1 MAKKIYVATLANGT
15 VQEVTSKKAVKA
27 LEGIVSVTV
36 DGQDITNEF
45 VKEDKAMAENKNIAI
60 EAEAEAE
67 ENEYVE
73 AVEAIEAV
81 EEAQAEVEALEAP
94 KGPKATLLF
103 TASRGNAKRLSWK
116 QVIVNPED
124 ELVKVKGCA
133 ALLPTPVAE
142 AIGSSKFVSWFDQEQ
157 AEKCVA
163 ENKQV
168 RGMASTF
175 SDVFNRY
182 CKVNELTGQDKLV
195 TVLSIFQGILNDIEA
210 GVTEGEWARPE
221 PEVPEEVE
229 APKAEGGNDDADEIS
244 TDLADIEVA

>member
-1 MAKKIYVATLANGT
+1 MAKKIYIATLANGT
-15 VQEVTSKKAVKA
+15 VQEVSTKKAVKA
-27 LEGIVSVTV
+27 LEGIVSVTL

-45 VKEDKAMAENKNIAI
+45 VKEDKAMAENKNITIEAEVDAI
-60 EAEAEAE
+60 EAPA
-67 ENEYVE
+67 
-73 AVEAIEAV
+73 
-81 EEAQAEVEALEAP
+81 
-94 KGPKATLLF
+94 GPKATLLF

-142 AIGSSKFVSWFDQEQ
+142 AIGNSKFVSWFDQEQ

-195 TVLSIFQGILNDIEA
+195 TVLNIFQGIINDIEA

-221 PEVPEEVE
+221 PEVPAEVE
-229 APKAEGGNDDADEIS
+229 ASEAEGGNDGADEIS

>member
-1 MAKKIYVATLANGT
+1 MAKKIYIATLANGT
-15 VQEVTSKKAVKA
+15 VQEVSTKKAVKA
-27 LEGIVSVTV
+27 LEGIVSVTL

-45 VKEDKAMAENKNIAI
+45 VKEDKVMA
-60 EAEAEAE
+60 

-73 AVEAIEAV
+73 AIEAIEAV
-81 EEAQAEVEALEAP
+81 EEAQAEFEALEAP
-94 KGPKATLLF
+94 AGPKATLLF

-195 TVLSIFQGILNDIEA
+195 TVLYIFQGIINDIEA

-221 PEVPEEVE
+221 PEVPAEVE
-229 APKAEGGNDDADEIS
+229 ALEAEGGNDDADEIS

>member
-1 MAKKIYVATLANGT
+1 MAKKIYIATLANGT
-15 VQEVTSKKAVKA
+15 VQEVSTKKAVKA
-27 LEGIVSVTV
+27 LESIVSVTL

-45 VKEDKAMAENKNIAI
+45 VKEDKVMAENKNIAI
-60 EAEAEAE
+60 ETE
-67 ENEYVE
+67 VE
-73 AVEAIEAV
+73 
-81 EEAQAEVEALEAP
+81 AEVEAPA
-94 KGPKATLLF
+94 GPKATLLF

-195 TVLSIFQGILNDIEA
+195 TVLYIFQGILNDIEE

-221 PEVPEEVE
+221 PEVPVEVE
-229 APKAEGGNDDADEIS
+229 APEAEGGNDGADEIS

>member
-1 MAKKIYVATLANGT
+1 MAKKIYVAMLANGT

-36 DGQDITNEF
+36 DGQDITREF
-45 VKEDKAMAENKNIAI
+45 VKEDEAMAQN
-60 EAEAEAE
+60 
-67 ENEYVE
+67 NEYVE

-94 KGPKATLLF
+94 AGPKATLLF

-116 QVIVNPED
+116 QVIVNPDD

-182 CKVNELTGQDKLV
+182 CKVNELTAQDKLV
-195 TVLSIFQGILNDIEA
+195 TVLHIFQGILNDIEA

-221 PEVPEEVE
+221 PEVPAEVE
-229 APKAEGGNDDADEIS
+229 AQEAEDEIS

>member
-1 MAKKIYVATLANGT
+1 MAKKIYIATLANGT
-15 VQEVTSKKAVKA
+15 VQEVSTKKAVKA
-27 LEGIVSVTV
+27 LEGIVSVTL

-60 EAEAEAE
+60 EAEAQ

-73 AVEAIEAV
+73 AVEAPA
-81 EEAQAEVEALEAP
+81 
-94 KGPKATLLF
+94 GPKATLLF

-195 TVLSIFQGILNDIEA
+195 TVLYIFQGILNDIEA

-221 PEVPEEVE
+221 PEVPAEVE
-229 APKAEGGNDDADEIS
+229 ASEAEGGNDGADEIS

>member
-1 MAKKIYVATLANGT
+1 MAKKIYIATLANGT
-15 VQEVTSKKAVKA
+15 VQEVSTKKAVKA
-27 LEGIVSVTV
+27 LEGIVSVTL

-60 EAEAEAE
+60 K
-67 ENEYVE
+67 
-73 AVEAIEAV
+73 
-81 EEAQAEVEALEAP
+81 AEVETLEAP
-94 KGPKATLLF
+94 AGPKATLLF

-195 TVLSIFQGILNDIEA
+195 TVLYIFQGILNDIEE

-221 PEVPEEVE
+221 PEVPAEVE
-229 APKAEGGNDDADEIS
+229 APEAEGGNDSADEIS

>member
-1 MAKKIYVATLANGT
+1 MAKKIYIATLANGT
-15 VQEVTSKKAVKA
+15 VQEVSTKKAVKA
-27 LEGIVSVTV
+27 LEGIVSVTL

-45 VKEDKAMAENKNIAI
+45 VKEDKARAENKNIAI
-60 EAEAEAE
+60 EAAAQ
-67 ENEYVE
+67 ENEAVKAVE
-73 AVEAIEAV
+73 AVK
-81 EEAQAEVEALEAP
+81 EAQAEVEAPEAP
-94 KGPKATLLF
+94 AGPKATLLF
-103 TASRGNAKRLSWK
+103 TASRGNVKRLSWK

-182 CKVNELTGQDKLV
+182 CKVNELTSQDKLV
-195 TVLSIFQGILNDIEA
+195 TVLNIFQGILNDIEA
-210 GVTEGEWARPE
+210 DVTEGEWARPE
-221 PEVPEEVE
+221 PEVPAEVE
-229 APKAEGGNDDADEIS
+229 AA
-244 TDLADIEVA
+244 

>member
-1 MAKKIYVATLANGT
+1 MAKKIYIATLANGT
-15 VQEVTSKKAVKA
+15 VQEVSTKKAVKA
-27 LEGIVSVTV
+27 LEGIVSVTL

-45 VKEDKAMAENKNIAI
+45 VKEDKVMAENKNIAI
-60 EAEAEAE
+60 EAE
-67 ENEYVE
+67 VE
-73 AVEAIEAV
+73 AVEAPA
-81 EEAQAEVEALEAP
+81 
-94 KGPKATLLF
+94 GPKATLLF

-182 CKVNELTGQDKLV
+182 CKVNELTGQDKLT
-195 TVLSIFQGILNDIEA
+195 TVLNIFQGIINDIEA

-229 APKAEGGNDDADEIS
+229 APEAEGDNDDADEIS

>member
-1 MAKKIYVATLANGT
+1 MAKKIYIATLANGT
-15 VQEVTSKKAVKA
+15 VQEVSTKKAVKA
-27 LEGIVSVTV
+27 LEGIVSVTL

-60 EAEAEAE
+60 EAE
-67 ENEYVE
+67 
-73 AVEAIEAV
+73 VEAIEAP
-81 EEAQAEVEALEAP
+81 A
-94 KGPKATLLF
+94 GPKATLLF

-195 TVLSIFQGILNDIEA
+195 TVLYIFQGILNDIEE

-221 PEVPEEVE
+221 PEVPAEVE
-229 APKAEGGNDDADEIS
+229 APEAEGGNDDADEIS

>member
-1 MAKKIYVATLANGT
+1 MAKKIYIATLANGT
-15 VQEVTSKKAVKA
+15 VQEVSTKKAVKA
-27 LEGIVSVTV
+27 LEGIVSVTL

-60 EAEAEAE
+60 EAEAQ

-94 KGPKATLLF
+94 AGPKATLLF

-124 ELVKVKGCA
+124 ELVKVNGCA

-157 AEKCVA
+157 AEKCIA

-182 CKVNELTGQDKLV
+182 CKVAELTGQDKLA
-195 TVLSIFQGILNDIEA
+195 TVLYIFTSVLSDIKLGI
-210 GVTEGEWARPE
+210 TEGEWARPE
-221 PEVPEEVE
+221 PEVPAEVE
-229 APKAEGGNDDADEIS
+229 APEAEGGNDGADEIS
-244 TDLADIEVA
+244 TDLADIEMA

>member
-1 MAKKIYVATLANGT
+1 MAKKIYIATLANGT
-15 VQEVTSKKAVKA
+15 VQEVSTKKAVKA
-27 LEGIVSVTV
+27 LEGIVSVTL

-45 VKEDKAMAENKNIAI
+45 VKEDKVMEENKNIAI
-60 EAEAEAE
+60 EAE
-67 ENEYVE
+67 VE
-73 AVEAIEAV
+73 APA
-81 EEAQAEVEALEAP
+81 
-94 KGPKATLLF
+94 GPKATLLF

-195 TVLSIFQGILNDIEA
+195 TVLNIFQGIINDIEA

-221 PEVPEEVE
+221 PEVPAEVE
-229 APKAEGGNDDADEIS
+229 APEAEGGNDGADEIS

>member
-1 MAKKIYVATLANGT
+1 MAKKIYIATLANGT
-15 VQEVTSKKAVKA
+15 VQEVSTKKAVKA
-27 LEGIVSVTV
+27 LEGIVSVTL

-45 VKEDKAMAENKNIAI
+45 VKEDKVMAENKNIAI
-60 EAEAEAE
+60 EAKAQ

-94 KGPKATLLF
+94 AGPKATLLF

-182 CKVNELTGQDKLV
+182 CKVNELTGQDKLT
-195 TVLSIFQGILNDIEA
+195 TVLNIFQGILNDIEA

-229 APKAEGGNDDADEIS
+229 APEAEGGNDGADEIS

>member
-1 MAKKIYVATLANGT
+1 MAKKIYIATLANGT
-15 VQEVTSKKAVKA
+15 VQEVSTKKAVKA
-27 LEGIVSVTV
+27 LEGIISVTL

-45 VKEDKAMAENKNIAI
+45 VKEDKAMEENKNIAI
-60 EAEAEAE
+60 EAE
-67 ENEYVE
+67 VE
-73 AVEAIEAV
+73 APA
-81 EEAQAEVEALEAP
+81 
-94 KGPKATLLF
+94 GPKATLLF

-195 TVLSIFQGILNDIEA
+195 TVLYIFQGILNDIEA

-221 PEVPEEVE
+221 PEVPAEVE
-229 APKAEGGNDDADEIS
+229 ASEAEGGNDGADEIS

>member
-1 MAKKIYVATLANGT
+1 MAKKIYIATLANGT
-15 VQEVTSKKAVKA
+15 VQEVSTKKAVKA
-27 LEGIVSVTV
+27 LEGIVSVTL

-60 EAEAEAE
+60 EAEAQ

-73 AVEAIEAV
+73 AVEAPA
-81 EEAQAEVEALEAP
+81 
-94 KGPKATLLF
+94 GPKATLLF
-103 TASRGNAKRLSWK
+103 TASRGNANRLSWK
-116 QVIVNPED
+116 QVIVNPDD

-195 TVLSIFQGILNDIEA
+195 TVLYIFQGILNDIEA

-221 PEVPEEVE
+221 PEVPAEVE
-229 APKAEGGNDDADEIS
+229 ASEAEGGNDGADEIS

>member
-1 MAKKIYVATLANGT
+1 MAKKIYIATLANGT
-15 VQEVTSKKAVKA
+15 VQEVSTKKAVKA
-27 LEGIVSVTV
+27 LEGIVSVTL

-45 VKEDKAMAENKNIAI
+45 VKEDKARAENKNIAI
-60 EAEAEAE
+60 EAEAQ

-73 AVEAIEAV
+73 A
-81 EEAQAEVEALEAP
+81 LEAP
-94 KGPKATLLF
+94 AGPKATLLF

-163 ENKQV
+163 KNKQV

-182 CKVNELTGQDKLV
+182 CKVNGLTSQDKLV
-195 TVLSIFQGILNDIEA
+195 TVFNIFWGILNDIEA

-221 PEVPEEVE
+221 PEVPAEVE
-229 APKAEGGNDDADEIS
+229 APEAEGGNDGAGRPFR
-244 TDLADIEVA
+244 

>member
-1 MAKKIYVATLANGT
+1 MAKKIYIATLANGT
-15 VQEVTSKKAVKA
+15 VQEVSTKKAVKA
-27 LEGIVSVTV
+27 LEGIVSVTL

-45 VKEDKAMAENKNIAI
+45 VKEDKVMEENKNIAI
-60 EAEAEAE
+60 EAE
-67 ENEYVE
+67 VE
-73 AVEAIEAV
+73 APV
-81 EEAQAEVEALEAP
+81 
-94 KGPKATLLF
+94 GPKATLLF

-142 AIGSSKFVSWFDQEQ
+142 AIGTSKFVSWFDQEQ

-195 TVLSIFQGILNDIEA
+195 TVLNIFQGILNDIEA

-221 PEVPEEVE
+221 PEVPAEVE
-229 APKAEGGNDDADEIS
+229 APEAEGGNDGADEIS

>member
-1 MAKKIYVATLANGT
+1 MAKKIYIATLANGT
-15 VQEVTSKKAVKA
+15 VQEVSTKKAVKA
-27 LEGIVSVTV
+27 LEGIVSVTL

-60 EAEAEAE
+60 EAGAQ

-94 KGPKATLLF
+94 AGPKATLLF

-195 TVLSIFQGILNDIEA
+195 TVLNIFQGILNDINQH
-210 GVTEGEWARPE
+210 RPRRYRSGIM
-221 PEVPEEVE
+221 P
-229 APKAEGGNDDADEIS
+229 
-244 TDLADIEVA
+244 LR

>member
-1 MAKKIYVATLANGT
+1 MAKKIYIATLANGT
-15 VQEVTSKKAVKA
+15 VQEVSTKKAVKA
-27 LEGIVSVTV
+27 LEGIVSVTL

-60 EAEAEAE
+60 EAE
-67 ENEYVE
+67 
-73 AVEAIEAV
+73 
-81 EEAQAEVEALEAP
+81 VEALEAP
-94 KGPKATLLF
+94 AGPKATLLF

-195 TVLSIFQGILNDIEA
+195 TVLYIFQGILNDIEA

-221 PEVPEEVE
+221 PEVPAEVE
-229 APKAEGGNDDADEIS
+229 APEAEGGNDGADEIS

>member
-1 MAKKIYVATLANGT
+1 MAKKIYIATLANGT
-15 VQEVTSKKAVKA
+15 VQEVSTKKAVKA
-27 LEGIVSVTV
+27 LEGIVSVTL

-45 VKEDKAMAENKNIAI
+45 VKEDKVMAENKNITI
-60 EAEAEAE
+60 EAE
-67 ENEYVE
+67 VE
-73 AVEAIEAV
+73 AVEAPA
-81 EEAQAEVEALEAP
+81 
-94 KGPKATLLF
+94 GPKATLLF

-182 CKVNELTGQDKLV
+182 CKVNELTSQDKLV
-195 TVLSIFQGILNDIEA
+195 TVLNIFQGIINDIEA

-229 APKAEGGNDDADEIS
+229 APEAEDGNDGADEIS

>member
-1 MAKKIYVATLANGT
+1 MAKKIYIATLANGT
-15 VQEVTSKKAVKA
+15 VQEVSTKKAVKA
-27 LEGIVSVTV
+27 LEGIVSVTL

-45 VKEDKAMAENKNIAI
+45 VKEDNAMAENKNIAI
-60 EAEAEAE
+60 EAEAQ

-94 KGPKATLLF
+94 AGPKATLLF
-103 TASRGNAKRLSWK
+103 TASRGNAKRLSWE

-195 TVLSIFQGILNDIEA
+195 TVLNIFQGILNDIEA

-229 APKAEGGNDDADEIS
+229 APEAEGGNDGVDEIS

>member
-1 MAKKIYVATLANGT
+1 MAKKIYIATLANGT
-15 VQEVTSKKAVKA
+15 VQEVSTKKAVKA
-27 LEGIVSVTV
+27 LEGIVSVTL

-60 EAEAEAE
+60 EAEAQ

-94 KGPKATLLF
+94 AGPKATLLF

-116 QVIVNPED
+116 QVIINPED

-195 TVLSIFQGILNDIEA
+195 TVLNIFQGILNDIEA

-229 APKAEGGNDDADEIS
+229 APEAEDGNDDADEIS

>member
-1 MAKKIYVATLANGT
+1 MAKKIYIATLANGT
-15 VQEVTSKKAVKA
+15 VQEVSTKKAVKA
-27 LEGIVSVTV
+27 LEGIVSVTL

-45 VKEDKAMAENKNIAI
+45 VKEDKAMAENKNITI
-60 EAEAEAE
+60 EAE
-67 ENEYVE
+67 VE
-73 AVEAIEAV
+73 AVEAPA
-81 EEAQAEVEALEAP
+81 
-94 KGPKATLLF
+94 GPKATLLF

-116 QVIVNPED
+116 QVIVSPED

-175 SDVFNRY
+175 SDIFNRY
-182 CKVNELTGQDKLV
+182 CKVNELTCQDKLV
-195 TVLSIFQGILNDIEA
+195 TVLNIFQGILNDIEA
-210 GVTEGEWARPE
+210 GITEGEWARPE
-221 PEVPEEVE
+221 PEVPAEVE
-229 APKAEGGNDDADEIS
+229 APEAEGGNDGADEIS
-244 TDLADIEVA
+244 TDLADIEVV

>member
-1 MAKKIYVATLANGT
+1 MAKKIYIATLANGT
-15 VQEVTSKKAVKA
+15 VQEVSSKKAVKA
-27 LEGIVSVTV
+27 LEGIVSVTL

-45 VKEDKAMAENKNIAI
+45 VKEDKAMAENKNIAT
-60 EAEAEAE
+60 EAQ

-94 KGPKATLLF
+94 AGPKATLLF
-103 TASRGNAKRLSWK
+103 TASRGNVKRLSWK

-182 CKVNELTGQDKLV
+182 CKVNELTSQDKLV
-195 TVLSIFQGILNDIEA
+195 TVLNIFQGILNDIEA

-229 APKAEGGNDDADEIS
+229 APEAEDGNDDADEIS

>member
-1 MAKKIYVATLANGT
+1 MAKKIYIATLANGT
-15 VQEVTSKKAVKA
+15 VQEVSTKKAVKA
-27 LEGIVSVTV
+27 LEGIVSVTL

-45 VKEDKAMAENKNIAI
+45 VKEDKARAENKNIAI
-60 EAEAEAE
+60 EAEAQ

-73 AVEAIEAV
+73 AVK
-81 EEAQAEVEALEAP
+81 EAQAEVEALEAP
-94 KGPKATLLF
+94 AGPKATLLF

-182 CKVNELTGQDKLV
+182 CKVNGLTSQDKLV
-195 TVLSIFQGILNDIEA
+195 TVFNIFWGILNDIEA

-221 PEVPEEVE
+221 PEVPAEVE
-229 APKAEGGNDDADEIS
+229 APETEGGNDGADEIS

>member
-1 MAKKIYVATLANGT
+1 MAKKIYIATLANGT
-15 VQEVTSKKAVKA
+15 VQEVSTKKAVKA
-27 LEGIVSVTV
+27 LEGIVSVTL

-45 VKEDKAMAENKNIAI
+45 VKEDKVMAENKNIAI
-60 EAEAEAE
+60 EAE
-67 ENEYVE
+67 VE
-73 AVEAIEAV
+73 APA
-81 EEAQAEVEALEAP
+81 
-94 KGPKATLLF
+94 GPKATLLF

-195 TVLSIFQGILNDIEA
+195 TVLYIFRGILNDIEA

-229 APKAEGGNDDADEIS
+229 APKAEGGNDGADEIS

>member
-1 MAKKIYVATLANGT
+1 MAKKIYIATLANGT
-15 VQEVTSKKAVKA
+15 VQEVSTKKAVKA
-27 LEGIVSVTV
+27 LEGIVSVTL

-60 EAEAEAE
+60 EAE
-67 ENEYVE
+67 
-73 AVEAIEAV
+73 VEAIEAP
-81 EEAQAEVEALEAP
+81 A
-94 KGPKATLLF
+94 GPKATLLF

-116 QVIVNPED
+116 QVIVNPDD

-182 CKVNELTGQDKLV
+182 CKVNELTGQDKLT
-195 TVLSIFQGILNDIEA
+195 TVLNIFQGIINDIEA

-229 APKAEGGNDDADEIS
+229 APEAECSNDDADEIS

>member
-1 MAKKIYVATLANGT
+1 MAKKIYIATLANGT
-15 VQEVTSKKAVKA
+15 VQEVSTKKAVKA
-27 LEGIVSVTV
+27 LEGIVSVTL

-60 EAEAEAE
+60 EAE
-67 ENEYVE
+67 VE
-73 AVEAIEAV
+73 AVEAPA
-81 EEAQAEVEALEAP
+81 
-94 KGPKATLLF
+94 GPKATLLF

-182 CKVNELTGQDKLV
+182 CKVNELTGQDKLT
-195 TVLSIFQGILNDIEA
+195 TVLNIFQGILNDIEA

-221 PEVPEEVE
+221 PEVPAEVE
-229 APKAEGGNDDADEIS
+229 APEAEDGNDDADEIS